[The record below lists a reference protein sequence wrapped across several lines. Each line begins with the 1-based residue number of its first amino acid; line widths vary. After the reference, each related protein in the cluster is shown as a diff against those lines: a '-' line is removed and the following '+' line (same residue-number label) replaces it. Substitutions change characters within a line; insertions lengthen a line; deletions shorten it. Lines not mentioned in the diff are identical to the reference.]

1 MKRTLAALLTA
12 VVLAAAPTLAAAEE
26 KAWPSENITAIITHG
41 AGGDTDYNARLICRL
56 VEKKLGVSVVP
67 EATAPS
73 P

>member
-41 AGGDTDYNARLICRL
+41 AGMAESAYSLPLYVD
-56 VEKKLGVSVVP
+56 SVIR
-67 EATAPS
+67 S
-73 P
+73 